1 MRDFVYHG
9 SDGCRLHATVLGQG
23 PALILLHGGGADRRG
38 LLPLARL
45 LAEGLTVVLA
55 EVRGHGRSVC
65 ACRTRRA
72 RARYAGDVDALLDR
86 LGLRRAAV
94 GGTGAGGAVALR
106 VAAARPERVRA
117 ALVIGREGRDGR
129 GSARL
134 SDLAAITVPTLVVA
148 DAGSPRLGAL
158 SARAARAL
166 PHGHLA
172 RVPLTAGG
180 PVPAL
185 ASAVWDFLVTHLTLH
200 AAAPGRPGHR
210 PACHG

>member
-9 SDGCRLHATVLGQG
+9 SDGCRLHATALGQG

-45 LAEGLTVVLA
+45 LADGLTVVLA

-72 RARYAGDVDALLDR
+72 GTRYAEDVDALLDR
-86 LGLRRAAV
+86 LGLRRAAL
-94 GGTGAGGAVALR
+94 GGTGPGGAVALR
-106 VAAARPERVRA
+106 VAAARPDRVRA
-117 ALVIGREGRDGR
+117 ALVIGRDR

-134 SDLAAITVPTLVVA
+134 SELAAIAVPTLLVA
-148 DAGSPRLGAL
+148 DSGSPRLGTL

-200 AAAPGRPGHR
+200 EAAPGGPGYRP
-210 PACHG
+210 PCHG